1 PTVAPAPG
9 MRPGTSRATL
19 WAAAFDARAPEPAIA
34 VKHILGA
41 EDYHAG
47 APDRFLI
54 RLGPAE
60 LRNDA
65 CRGEV
70 ESGGHRIAWALRFA
84 PAAREAPRAPWL
96 LHHLPLPTRVAHA
109 NTQIA
114 CSARVEVR
122 GRAGLECGSPSASR
136 SLRVEAWCGPRTLA
150 GYVYRAPAGWDVH
163 VAQSDVASVTLELRR
178 RPHPLAAWGAPRRL
192 TCSEGA
198 AL

>member
-47 APDRFLI
+47 SPERFAI
-54 RLGPAE
+54 RLGAAE

-70 ESGGHRIAWALRFA
+70 ESGGHRIAWALRLA
-84 PAAREAPRAPWL
+84 PAAREARGAPWR
-96 LHHLPLPTRVAHA
+96 LPHPALPTRVAHA
-109 NTQIA
+109 TSAIA
-114 CSARVEVR
+114 CS
-122 GRAGLECGSPSASR
+122 G
-136 SLRVEAWCGPRTLA
+136 
-150 GYVYRAPAGWDVH
+150 
-163 VAQSDVASVTLELRR
+163 
-178 RPHPLAAWGAPRRL
+178 
-192 TCSEGA
+192 
-198 AL
+198 